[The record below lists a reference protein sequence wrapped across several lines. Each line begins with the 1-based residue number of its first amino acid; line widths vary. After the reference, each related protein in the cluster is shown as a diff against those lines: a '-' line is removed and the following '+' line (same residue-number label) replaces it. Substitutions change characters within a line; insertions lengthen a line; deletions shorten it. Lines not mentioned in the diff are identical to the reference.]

1 MGYFIYKIMLA
12 IAIIVIGV
20 VVGMAI
26 KYTK

>member
-26 KYTK
+26 KYIK